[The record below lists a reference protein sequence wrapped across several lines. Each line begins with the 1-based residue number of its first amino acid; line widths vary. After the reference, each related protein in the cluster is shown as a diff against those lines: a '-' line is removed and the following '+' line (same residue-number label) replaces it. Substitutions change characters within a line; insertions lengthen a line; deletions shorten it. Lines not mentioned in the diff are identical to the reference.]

1 VINVKMVYIRCKQR
15 SEN

>member
-1 VINVKMVYIRCKQR
+1 LVYIRCKQR